1 MLGTTEPELDDI
13 PYLSSMNVRIAN
25 QGHTPFAAAS
35 QAVYE
40 TLKALRE
47 GTKPKDLKGLP
58 SAEFVNR
65 YMRNA
70 DVQKRSAEF
79 LGMKK

>member
-1 MLGTTEPELDDI
+1 MWRADNL
-13 PYLSSMNVRIAN
+13 
-25 QGHTPFAAAS
+25 TPFAAAS

-58 SAEFVNR
+58 SADFVNR
-65 YMRNA
+65 YMRNS
-70 DVQKRSAEF
+70 DVQKRSADF

>member
-1 MLGTTEPELDDI
+1 MLGSTEPELDDI
-13 PYLSSMNVRIAN
+13 AYLTSMNVRIAN
-25 QGHTPFAAAS
+25 QGHTPFAAAAL
-35 QAVYE
+35 AVHE

-58 SAEFVNR
+58 SAEFTNR

-70 DVQKRSAEF
+70 DVQQRAAEF
-79 LGMKK
+79 LGLKK